1 MRLVVAWAIYVGEHQ
16 EAYCSKGTKGDIKEV
31 LGDTIAL
38 WTRDMTGL
46 IEWDDAEK
54 MAAIAFYYTDL
65 RERDIRGIFH
75 ESGEGAY
82 PGEPPWELHH
92 PKETEQV
99 LKVQRE

>member
-1 MRLVVAWAIYVGEHQ
+1 MVAWAIYAGEHR
-16 EAYCSKGTKGDIKEV
+16 EAYCSTGTKGDIKGV

-38 WTRDMTGL
+38 WTRDMTDL

-65 RERDIRGIFH
+65 REREIRGIFH
-75 ESGEGAY
+75 ESGKGVY

-92 PKETEQV
+92 PKETGQV

>member
-1 MRLVVAWAIYVGEHQ
+1 MVAWAIYAGEHR
-16 EAYCSKGTKGDIKEV
+16 EAYCSTGTKGDFKEI

-75 ESGEGAY
+75 ASRESEY
-82 PGEPPWELHH
+82 PGGPPWELHH
-92 PKETEQV
+92 PEENNQV
-99 LKVQRE
+99 LKIRRE